1 MGLQE
6 ALCRAIAHSRFQIGD
21 FKRGLRVRERLR
33 LRGAVVGAL
42 LTAEKSN
49 CLPKLLKTGLVLHAM
64 PADAMIECE
73 KLTKRFGHVVAVD
86 HVSFK
91 VKKGSIFGFLG
102 PNGSGKSTVIRM
114 LCGLLEPSDGLGR
127 IAGFDVATQT
137 DAIKSLIGYM
147 SQKFSLYDELT
158 VYENLM
164 FYGRL
169 YGLRGAPLA
178 KRRDE
183 LIALTHIEPYLER
196 RAALLSGGWRQRLA
210 MACSLVHK
218 PSVLFLDE
226 PTAGIDPVA
235 RRELWDLLFEF
246 SSLGMTLFVTTHYMD
261 EAERCSHVGYIH
273 MSKLVV
279 CGVPD
284 DLKTMPIVNPPG
296 TKRLDVTCDH
306 VTVGLQAVRHL
317 PGVRTATVFGQS
329 MHLLLDEGTSEEF
342 LRAELAKSGIPH
354 ADIRPIA
361 PSLEDVFVALTTNRK
376 NGNGQ

>member
-1 MGLQE
+1 
-6 ALCRAIAHSRFQIGD
+6 
-21 FKRGLRVRERLR
+21 
-33 LRGAVVGAL
+33 
-42 LTAEKSN
+42 
-49 CLPKLLKTGLVLHAM
+49 M
-64 PADAMIECE
+64 PVDTMIECD
-73 KLTKRFGHVVAVD
+73 KLTKRFGQVTAVD
-86 HVSFK
+86 HVTFK
-91 VKKGSIFGFLG
+91 VEKSSIFGFLG

-114 LCGLLEPSDGLGR
+114 LCGLLEPSDGQGL

-137 DAIKSLIGYM
+137 DQIKSLIGYM

-169 YGLRGAPLA
+169 YGLRGAALA

-183 LIALTHIEPYLER
+183 LIALTHIEPYLGR

-246 SSLGMTLFVTTHYMD
+246 SGLGMTLFVTTHYMD
-261 EAERCSHVGYIH
+261 EAERCSHVGYIY
-273 MSKLVV
+273 MSRLVV
-279 CGVPD
+279 CGEPD
-284 DLKTMPIVNPPG
+284 DLKQMPLVNPPDA
-296 TKRLDVTCDH
+296 KRIDVTCDH
-306 VTVGLQAVRHL
+306 VTIGLQAVRRL
-317 PGVRTATVFGQS
+317 AGVRAATVFGQS
-329 MHLLLDEGTSEEF
+329 MHLLVDKDTPEDF
-342 LRAELAKSGIPH
+342 IRAELVKAGIPR

-361 PSLEDVFVALTTNRK
+361 PSLEDVFVALTNER
-376 NGNGQ
+376 NGGGK

>member
-1 MGLQE
+1 M
-6 ALCRAIAHSRFQIGD
+6 
-21 FKRGLRVRERLR
+21 
-33 LRGAVVGAL
+33 
-42 LTAEKSN
+42 AE
-49 CLPKLLKTGLVLHAM
+49 T
-64 PADAMIECE
+64 MIECNR
-73 KLTKRFGHVVAVD
+73 LTRRFGHFTAVD

-91 VKKGSIFGFLG
+91 VEKGSIFGFLG

-114 LCGLLEPSDGLGR
+114 LCGLLEPTEGR
-127 IAGFDVATQT
+127 ASIGGFDVATQT
-137 DAIKSLIGYM
+137 DHIKTLIGYM

-169 YGLRGAPLA
+169 YGLRGAALS
-178 KRRDE
+178 KKRDE
-183 LIALTHIEPYLER
+183 LVALTHIEPYIER

-210 MACSLVHK
+210 MACALMHH

-246 SSLGMTLFVTTHYMD
+246 SSQGMTLFITTHYMD

-273 MSKLVV
+273 MSKLIV
-279 CGVPD
+279 CGEPD
-284 DLKTMPIVNPPG
+284 ELKQLPSVNPPD
-296 TKRLDVTCDH
+296 TRRLDVTCDH
-306 VTVGLQAVRHL
+306 VTIGLQSLRRL

-329 MHLLLDEGTSEEF
+329 MHLLVDKNVSEDF
-342 LRAELAKSGIPH
+342 LRAELKKVGIPQ

-361 PSLEDVFVALTTNRK
+361 PSLEDVFVALTSGR
-376 NGNGQ
+376 NGEMNKQAA